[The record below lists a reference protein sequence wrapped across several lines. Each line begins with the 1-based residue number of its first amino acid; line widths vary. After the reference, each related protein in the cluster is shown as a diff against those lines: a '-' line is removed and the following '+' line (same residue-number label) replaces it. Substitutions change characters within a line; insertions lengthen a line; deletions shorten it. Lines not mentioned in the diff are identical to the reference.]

1 MNFSTSDMMSY
12 NVVLSDILI
21 NVDDENYSKFNKGY
35 YISLIQQA
43 LEQLSLQ
50 TMFLKVERDIAMPT
64 TLSYQIESGCFN
76 LREIYAYTGTCCN
89 KSTARNLWW
98 KKDYRTKGVSE
109 SYLSRVNGNT
119 DDPFLPTFQSQST
132 TYWYGIEN
140 NTVYVSPSC
149 AGYSRLNM
157 VFNGSITILGSTP
170 TIPIQLREAVVDWCT
185 YKLICKLVIR
195 KPSLRT
201 SSVDAYQ
208 RLYDRANG
216 SWVQAKM
223 WCQNMDTKSRSDLL
237 EYLSKS
243 NA

>member
-1 MNFSTSDMMSY
+1 MNFSTNDTVSY
-12 NVVLSDILI
+12 EICLSDILV
-21 NVDDENYSKFNKGY
+21 NVDDENYSKFTKGY

-50 TMFLKVERDIAMPT
+50 TQFLRIERDIAMPT

-76 LREIYAYTGTCCN
+76 LREIYAYSGTCCN

-98 KKDYRTKGVSE
+98 KKDYRTRGISE
-109 SYLSRVNGNT
+109 SYLSRINENT
-119 DDPFLPTFQSQST
+119 DDPFMPTFQSQST

-140 NTVYVSPSC
+140 NTIYLSPSC

-157 VFNGSITILGSTP
+157 VFNGILTALGNVP
-170 TIPIQLREAVVDWCT
+170 TIPVQLREAVVDWCT
-185 YKLICKLVIR
+185 YKLLCKLVIR

-201 SSVDAYQ
+201 LSADARQ
-208 RLYDRANG
+208 RLYDITSG
-216 SWVQAKM
+216 SWLQAKLF
-223 WCQNMDTKSRSDLL
+223 CSSMDTKSRSDLL

-243 NA
+243 NS